1 MKGEGT
7 WKGACLFKLPTI
19 KKEEG
24 RMKKMSYLLLYVFEG
39 VRGVDGEADEN
50 DVGVGVGERAEAIV
64 ILLTSGIPQGEFDSL
79 AVDLHVCDVVLED
92 RRDVDLSLY
101 IVDGKRLRAR
111 ARRKTTHLWERALAE
126 DDEKTGLVIVVG
138 RRWDLWVRSLKILQR
153 VERFMSPYS
162 TRRAT
167 STHLSTRAI
176 ADDDELPADDI
187 LSTTNVGHDGRRLVG
202 LKKRERSCQ
211 SRRRSNTGRSIAS
224 APMAVAAVQGCCGQP
239 RRRRHP

>member
-7 WKGACLFKLPTI
+7 CKGACLFKLPTI
-19 KKEEG
+19 NVSPTNQQRTKKEDR
-24 RMKKMSYLLLYVFEG
+24 RMEKMSYLLLYVFEG

-64 ILLTSGIPQGEFDSL
+64 ILLTSGIPQGEFDRL

-92 RRDVDLSLY
+92 RRDVDLSLD
-101 IVDGKRLRAR
+101 IVDGERLRAR
-111 ARRKTTHLWERALAE
+111 ARRETTHLWERALAE

-167 STHLSTRAI
+167 AHTFPHAPS
-176 ADDDELPADDI
+176 P
-187 LSTTNVGHDGRRLVG
+187 TTTSFLRMISFPPRMSVM
-202 LKKRERSCQ
+202 
-211 SRRRSNTGRSIAS
+211 TGGGSLA
-224 APMAVAAVQGCCGQP
+224 
-239 RRRRHP
+239 